1 MQELTKRQQQI
12 YDYIASRKSPICPT
26 IAEIAEAIDVSDN
39 CVKDHLKR
47 MKKKGVVTWDI
58 GKARTIRTTK

>member
-39 CVKDHLKR
+39 CVKAHLLR

-58 GKARTIRTTK
+58 GKARTIRIVK

>member
-12 YDYIASRKSPICPT
+12 FDYIASCTICPT

-39 CVKDHLKR
+39 CVKDHIKR
-47 MKKKGVVTWDI
+47 MRTKGVITWDI
-58 GKARTIRTTK
+58 GKARTIRIVK

>member
-1 MQELTKRQQQI
+1 MKELTKRQQQI
-12 YDYIASRKSPICPT
+12 YDYIASCNICPT

-47 MKKKGVVTWDI
+47 MKNKAVITWDI
-58 GKARTIRTTK
+58 GKARTIRIVK